1 MSMTV
6 NKTDNSI
13 VKKMTLTGA
22 ATGTLVAL
30 HKAGKINTAAAD
42 AFIRDM
48 GNAIKNGDKT
58 ALKDGGKKLLDGAKR
73 IKTKVLDAGK
83 EFWGKDTAAK
93 KEIVTDKAKTL
104 WASAKNIAKKAAD
117 AGKEFWAKDAAG
129 KKATLE
135 KIAKNPS
142 VRIGAAITAAF
153 IAAGLILKAIKNSR
167 EEA

>member
-1 MSMTV
+1 MIIQTLKSWHDHGSIFLQKLIFYKKIAIFFKKTTFYKQICGVDNNILEVSMSMTV

-73 IKTKVLDAGK
+73 IKTKVLRHFSPKGK
-83 EFWGKDTAAK
+83 
-93 KEIVTDKAKTL
+93 
-104 WASAKNIAKKAAD
+104 
-117 AGKEFWAKDAAG
+117 
-129 KKATLE
+129 
-135 KIAKNPS
+135 
-142 VRIGAAITAAF
+142 
-153 IAAGLILKAIKNSR
+153 
-167 EEA
+167 